1 MNIDEALQILDKN
14 GYILNERILNVGLYK
29 SKYEKEQ
36 YIDEVMDMLEK
47 SYERIGGLKGIDAN
61 ELLGNNVFWKL
72 VRTNGK
78 IVACMIYKF
87 SLYGRKILCGGTDGT
102 AEGKLGFKNIMR
114 EDYIH
119 RNSRM
124 CFTEVSGKPKE
135 IYTKLGMP
143 KIPIHI
149 AEKILKDMNKEI
161 TRPGEE
167 DPGYSY
173 FRVIG
178 DNELEK
184 TMFGYYPDKYN

>member
-14 GYILNERILNVGLYK
+14 GYILNERILNIGLYK
-29 SKYEKEQ
+29 SKNEKEQ

-87 SLYGRKILCGGTDGT
+87 SLYGRKILCGGTNGT
-102 AEGKLGFKNIMR
+102 VEGKAGFNNIMR
-114 EDYIH
+114 EDFIH
-119 RNSRM
+119 RNERM

-135 IYTKLGMP
+135 IYEKLGMP
-143 KIPIHI
+143 KIPINI
-149 AEKILKDMNKEI
+149 AKKILKDMKKEI
-161 TRPGEE
+161 TRPGNE

-173 FRVIG
+173 FRIIG
-178 DNELEK
+178 NNELEK